1 MAVEVR
7 NLTIPA
13 EEVIG
18 TLTEPLFPNQANPY
32 AKLEKCTLNYDFKP
46 EQVAGNVA
54 KWQEN
59 IAVIHERRE
68 IASHLE
74 ITYRADGWI

>member
-1 MAVEVR
+1 MDAGHACRNTKTGRSVAVEVR

-32 AKLEKCTLNYDFKP
+32 AKLEKCTLKSAFFYLRM
-46 EQVAGNVA
+46 QIVA
-54 KWQEN
+54 
-59 IAVIHERRE
+59 
-68 IASHLE
+68 
-74 ITYRADGWI
+74 YRTFTVTFG